1 MDLFIISFIL
11 ILKSTILPSFFSK
24 ELVRIGDARRGRWE
38 DIIEQES
45 TEQNRVERKVKRT
58 GRGYVRAEQNRRG
71 GDRAGQGRTGV
82 DGTEQ
87 VERIEEDRRCQER
100 ERT

>member
-45 TEQNRVERKVKRT
+45 TEQNRVERKVKTGQGEDMSGQYRT
-58 GRGYVRAEQNRRG
+58 EEEETGQDRAEQES
-71 GDRAGQGRTGV
+71 
-82 DGTEQ
+82 TEQ
-87 VERIEEDRRCQER
+87 NKWR
-100 ERT
+100 E